1 MCNRSHY
8 YITIRTLLLTACFPM
23 NRQTPTAA
31 DAALLHNIS
40 QENVCTIKF
49 FQDFYTYILVLLV
62 LFTMTDFPLWSTLC
76 SNPK

>member
-31 DAALLHNIS
+31 DAALFI
-40 QENVCTIKF
+40 I
-49 FQDFYTYILVLLV
+49 Y
-62 LFTMTDFPLWSTLC
+62 
-76 SNPK
+76 PKRMYVP